1 MKIIL
6 KNGLYGRFLYLFQIY
21 FEFFDRQKILM
32 CVYDYDYRKFE
43 RRFFTC

>member
-1 MKIIL
+1 MADFCVFFRFIL
-6 KNGLYGRFLYLFQIY
+6 SFLT
-21 FEFFDRQKILM
+21 DKKILM